1 MIASLWTVVVVSGLS
16 QGSCR
21 MRGLGVR
28 STLEFVVGKTVV
40 SSEHRRYMAGLGLVV
55 TVASVASMILDDWA
69 SSPSWLSPLVNFL
82 VIFVAI
88 YSLRYLESAP
98 GGSTRPTLLS
108 VTLTGLLSLA
118 ACVLVVVTLEGGI
131 ATYLLAGAAILG
143 VWMLSA
149 WWVGQ
154 RG

>member
-1 MIASLWTVVVVSGLS
+1 
-16 QGSCR
+16 
-21 MRGLGVR
+21 MRGPGAPPNH
-28 STLEFVVGKTVV
+28 EFMVEKTVA
-40 SSEHRRYMAGLGLVV
+40 SSERRWYMAGFGLVV
-55 TVASVASMILDDWA
+55 TVTSVASMILDDWA
-69 SSPSWLSPLVNFL
+69 SSPAWLSALVNFL

-108 VTLTGLLSLA
+108 VTLTGLLSLT
-118 ACVLVVVTLEGGI
+118 ACVLVIVPLEDGML
-131 ATYLLAGAAILG
+131 TYLLAGASILG